1 MSADIT
7 AAVLAR
13 GDTPLTGGHPQ
24 APDGPEPP
32 AVIAIDGGGTK
43 TDAALVDS
51 DGTLLA
57 LARGP
62 GVPLRLS
69 EETVEIL
76 GKLIAAVLELAGR
89 DDAPPVAAHLV
100 ACVANVDL
108 PIEVAQLEQM
118 LGEQAWTRSAMVA
131 NDTYAVLR
139 AGLADLPPDSAG
151 QYGTGEHGPGEH
163 GTAQYWGIGVT
174 CGTGINC
181 VGIAPDGRTARFLAL
196 GESTGDWGGGSGL
209 GMAAQ
214 WHAMRADDGRGPHTA
229 LRDTVPAHFG
239 LSSPAD
245 VAVALHLGN
254 VPYSEIAGL
263 SPVIF
268 RTAESGDEVAR
279 GLVLRQAEEIFLLVK
294 SAIRRLGLAD
304 ATVPVV
310 LGGGIVA
317 ARHPLLIDRVTELIT
332 TEFPGAVVH
341 VVTSAPV
348 VGAALIGLD
357 LAGASVTAKQRL
369 RGAFTVQ
376 ADG

>member
-1 MSADIT
+1 MSGE
-7 AAVLAR
+7 LE
-13 GDTPLTGGHPQ
+13 
-24 APDGPEPP
+24 EPGELP

-43 TDAALVDS
+43 TDAALVDGE
-51 DGTLLA
+51 GTLLA

-62 GVPLRLS
+62 GVPVRLG
-69 EETVEIL
+69 EATVEVIS
-76 GKLIAAVLELAGR
+76 KLVAAVVEMAGR
-89 DDAPPVAAHLV
+89 GDAPPVAAHLV

-108 PIEVAQLEQM
+108 PTEVAQLEQM

-139 AGLADLPPDSAG
+139 AGLGDLPPDGAG
-151 QYGTGEHGPGEH
+151 ACGAE
-163 GTAQYWGIGVT
+163 QYWGVGVT

-181 VGIAPDGRTARFLAL
+181 VGIGPDGRTARFLAL

-239 LSSPAD
+239 LGSPAD

-254 VPYSEIAGL
+254 VSHSEIAAL

-279 GLVLRQAEEIFLLVK
+279 GLVLRQAEEIFLLAK
-294 SAIRRLGLAD
+294 SAIRRLDLAD
-304 ATVPVV
+304 AEVPVV
-310 LGGGIVA
+310 LGGGILA
-317 ARHPLLIDRVTELIT
+317 ARHPLLIDRVTELIR
-332 TEFPGAVVH
+332 TEFPNAVVH
-341 VVTSAPV
+341 VVTGAPV

-357 LAGASVTAKQRL
+357 LAGASVTAKERL
-369 RGAFTVQ
+369 RGAFITAHVE
-376 ADG
+376 G

>member
-1 MSADIT
+1 VSEE
-7 AAVLAR
+7 
-13 GDTPLTGGHPQ
+13 TPV
-24 APDGPEPP
+24 
-32 AVIAIDGGGTK
+32 VIAVDGGGTK
-43 TDAALVDS
+43 TDVALVNGE
-51 DGTLLA
+51 GTLLA

-62 GVPLRLS
+62 GVPLRLG
-69 EETVEIL
+69 EATVEVI
-76 GKLIAAVLELAGR
+76 GKLVSTVVEQARAQQ
-89 DDAPPVAAHLV
+89 VAAQLV

-108 PIEVAQLEQM
+108 PAEVAQLEQM
-118 LGEQAWTRSAMVA
+118 LSDQGWAQSAMVA

-139 AGLADLPPDSAG
+139 AGLADLPADG
-151 QYGTGEHGPGEH
+151 VG
-163 GTAQYWGIGVT
+163 QYWGVGVT

-196 GESTGDWGGGSGL
+196 GESTGDWGGGGSL

-239 LSSPAD
+239 LGSPAD

-254 VPYSEIAGL
+254 VSFSELAGL

-268 RTAESGDEVAR
+268 RTADSGDEVAR
-279 GLVLRQAEEIFLLVK
+279 SLVLRQAEEIFLLAR
-294 SAIRRLGLAD
+294 SAIRQLDLAD
-304 ATVPVV
+304 AAVPVV

-332 TEFPGAVVH
+332 TEFPAAVVH
-341 VVTSAPV
+341 VVTRAPV

-357 LAGASVTAKQRL
+357 LAGASVAAKQRL
-369 RGAFTVQ
+369 RSAFTDESLRAEVSRR
-376 ADG
+376 

>member
-1 MSADIT
+1 MSGE
-7 AAVLAR
+7 L
-13 GDTPLTGGHPQ
+13 
-24 APDGPEPP
+24 P

-43 TDAALVDS
+43 TDAALVNG

-57 LARGP
+57 LTRGP

-69 EETVEIL
+69 EATVEVIGTL
-76 GKLIAAVLELAGR
+76 VATVTELASRGDVR
-89 DDAPPVAAHLV
+89 PAATHLV

-108 PIEVAQLEQM
+108 PAEVAELEQM
-118 LGEQAWTRSAMVA
+118 LGEQVWARNATVA

-139 AGLADLPPDSAG
+139 AGLADLPPDDAR
-151 QYGTGEHGPGEH
+151 QH
-163 GTAQYWGIGVT
+163 WGIGVT

-196 GESTGDWGGGSGL
+196 GESTGDWGGGGGL

-229 LRDTVPAHFG
+229 LRDAVPAHFG
-239 LSSPAD
+239 LGSPAD

-254 VPYSEIAGL
+254 VSFSELASL

-268 RTAESGDEVAR
+268 RTADSGDEVAR
-279 GLVLRQAEEIFLLVK
+279 SLVLRQAEEIFLLAR
-294 SAIRRLGLAD
+294 SAIRRLDLAD
-304 ATVPVV
+304 VAVPVV

-317 ARHPLLIDRVTELIT
+317 ARHPLLIDRVTDLIT
-332 TEFPGAVVH
+332 TEFPAAVVH
-341 VVTSAPV
+341 VVTRAPV

-357 LAGASVTAKQRL
+357 LVGASVAAKQRL
-369 RGAFTVQ
+369 RGVFTDELAARAAATGQ
-376 ADG
+376 GTP